1 MIEVNAMGDACPIPV
16 VKTLNAMKEL
26 NGAGTVQTLVDNKT
40 AVENLTR
47 LAESK
52 GCAIETEQL
61 GEKEY
66 RVTITVGEGAEL
78 PDSADGIC
86 TVPSDR
92 PNNTVVVVS
101 ADHMGEGDEALG
113 KILLKGFLFAL
124 IQQETLPKT
133 ILFYNSGAFVTC
145 EGSAS
150 LEDLKKLEEQGVE
163 ILTCGT
169 CLNHY
174 GLTEKLRVG
183 SVTNMYVIVEK
194 QMLSTPDRS
203 PPKCT
208 MEAESSVREDRRR

>member
-16 VKTLNAMKEL
+16 VKTLNAMKTL

-52 GCAIETEQL
+52 GCAIKAEQL

-86 TVPSDR
+86 AVPSDR
-92 PNNTVVVVS
+92 TVVVVS
-101 ADHMGEGDEALG
+101 ADHTGEGDEALG

-124 IQQETLPKT
+124 TQQETLPKT

-174 GLTEKLRVG
+174 GLTEKLQVG

-194 QMLSTPDRS
+194 QMLSTRIIRP
-203 PPKCT
+203 
-208 MEAESSVREDRRR
+208 

>member
-1 MIEVNAMGDACPIPV
+1 MIQVNAIGDACPIPV
-16 VKTLNAMKEL
+16 VKTLQALKEL
-26 NGAGTVQTLVDNKT
+26 NGAGAVQTLVDNKV

-66 RVTITVGEGAEL
+66 CVTITVGEGAEL
-78 PDSADGIC
+78 PETAVGIC
-86 TVPSDR
+86 TASAAAD
-92 PNNTVVVVS
+92 NTVVVVS

-124 IQQETLPKT
+124 TQQETLPKT
-133 ILFYNSGAFVTC
+133 VLFYNGGAFVTC

-150 LEDLKKLEEQGVE
+150 LEDLQKLAEQGVE

-174 GLTEKLRVG
+174 GLTEKLQVG
-183 SVTNMYVIVEK
+183 GVTNMYVIVEK
-194 QMLSTPDRS
+194 QLQATKIIRP
-203 PPKCT
+203 
-208 MEAESSVREDRRR
+208 

>member
-16 VKTLNAMKEL
+16 VKTLNAMKKL
-26 NGAGTVQTLVDNKT
+26 NGTGTVQTLVDNKT

-52 GCAIETEQL
+52 GCTIETEQL

-86 TVPSDR
+86 AVSSDR
-92 PNNTVVVVS
+92 PDNTVVVVS

-124 IQQETLPKT
+124 TQQETLPKT

-145 EGSAS
+145 DGSAS

-194 QMLSTPDRS
+194 QMLSTRIIRP
-203 PPKCT
+203 
-208 MEAESSVREDRRR
+208 